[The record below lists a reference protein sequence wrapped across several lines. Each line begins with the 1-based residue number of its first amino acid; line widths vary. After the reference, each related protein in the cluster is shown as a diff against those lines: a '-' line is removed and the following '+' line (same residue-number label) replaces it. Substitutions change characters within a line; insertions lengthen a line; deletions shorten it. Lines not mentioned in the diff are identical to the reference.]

1 LSRRVVIAD
10 AGPLIA
16 LARIDALTLLRGLF
30 GRVFITAT
38 VRDELL
44 PDDAT
49 LPDARQ
55 MTRTLTEGW
64 IEVVEPP
71 QDDWKPL
78 NPGIDAGEASTI
90 RTARRWRDAG
100 DAVLLLLLI
109 DDRAGRWEARHQ
121 GLAVIGTAAVIGL
134 ARTQGLLPAGR
145 PLLER
150 LAQSGYFLG
159 PAVIDAVLAEAGE

>member
-1 LSRRVVIAD
+1 
-10 AGPLIA
+10 
-16 LARIDALTLLRGLF
+16 
-30 GRVFITAT
+30 VFITAV

-49 LPDARQ
+49 LPDTRRLR
-55 MTRTLTEGW
+55 RTLTEGW

-78 NPGIDAGEASTI
+78 NPGIDPSEASTT

-100 DAVLLLLLI
+100 DDVLLLI
-109 DDRAGRWEARHQ
+109 DDRAVRWEARHQ
-121 GLAVIGTAAVIGL
+121 GVALIGTAAVIGL
-134 ARTQGLLPAGR
+134 ARTQGLIPAGR